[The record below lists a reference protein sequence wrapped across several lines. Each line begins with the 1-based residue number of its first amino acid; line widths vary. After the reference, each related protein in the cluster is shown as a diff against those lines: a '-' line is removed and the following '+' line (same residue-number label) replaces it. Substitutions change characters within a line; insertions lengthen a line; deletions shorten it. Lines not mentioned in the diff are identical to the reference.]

1 MLAQLDAHDLPRD
14 RLEVEITESLVFKHS
29 LIKHLI
35 DECHAAGMEVALD
48 DFGTGYSNL
57 GPLLGL
63 NFDRIKLDQSFTRSM
78 DQPRGKAI
86 VQAIVAMTRALGSE
100 MIAEGVETQ
109 DQLDT
114 LRELDCEYAQGWLVG
129 RPVSLQSVLDTD

>member
-1 MLAQLDAHDLPRD
+1 
-14 RLEVEITESLVFKHS
+14 
-29 LIKHLI
+29 
-35 DECHAAGMEVALD
+35 
-48 DFGTGYSNL
+48 
-57 GPLLGL
+57 
-63 NFDRIKLDQSFTRSM
+63 
-78 DQPRGKAI
+78 

>member
-1 MLAQLDAHDLPRD
+1 
-14 RLEVEITESLVFKHS
+14 
-29 LIKHLI
+29 
-35 DECHAAGMEVALD
+35 MEVALD